1 MSAVDKARLSVP
13 KNKLDELHITEIIEG
28 VINPAVEAG
37 EWIRRID
44 IIDATIK
51 DKTYLSLVETGGTSK
66 CKNEC
71 TTIAK
76 SCQTLMHEEVDIDE
90 LSALIWKNKSTLKDL
105 KVRRQ
110 RLNTRMHPPQPNPY
124 PCFLLCSRPRCAL
137 NGQSAANPL
146 AKLFQ
151 HRISEWTRSS
161 SLCLRRISRWTE

>member
-1 MSAVDKARLSVP
+1 MRLLLTITVLTLQLVQSFGKEKGGSVVHGDLPFIACDVCERTVEVIMSAVDKARLSVP

-28 VINPAVEAG
+28 VINPAIEAG
-37 EWIRRID
+37 EWMRRID

-105 KVRRQ
+105 KV
-110 RLNTRMHPPQPNPY
+110 
-124 PCFLLCSRPRCAL
+124 S
-137 NGQSAANPL
+137 
-146 AKLFQ
+146 
-151 HRISEWTRSS
+151 
-161 SLCLRRISRWTE
+161 